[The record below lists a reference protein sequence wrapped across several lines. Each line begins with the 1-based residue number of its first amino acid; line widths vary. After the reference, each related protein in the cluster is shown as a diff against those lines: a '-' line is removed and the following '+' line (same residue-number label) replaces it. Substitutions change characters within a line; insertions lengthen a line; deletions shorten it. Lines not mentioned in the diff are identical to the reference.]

1 VVGKA
6 GLEFNF
12 TEEQE
17 LFRRT
22 VREFAQK
29 EIAPKI
35 HEHERNAQFPWDI
48 YRKMGKAGL
57 LGLRL
62 PKEYGGQEADATTMA
77 IAVEE
82 FARAGWQIPLGDIMA
97 EILYLH
103 GSQQLRDKWLRSL
116 VTGEKMLG
124 IASTEPSVGSD
135 AGSISTRAVRKG
147 DEYVINGEK
156 QCITGINECAAY
168 CLMARTGQR
177 SDAKGVSMLLVE
189 TDLLGLEK
197 YLFDAL
203 GWRLFTFGGFV
214 LKDVRIPASNLIG
227 EENKG
232 FYYVMETFDLMRA
245 YIALWTVGMAEAA
258 LDESIEYVKQRKAFG
273 SPIGKFESVQF
284 RIAEDYTALQAARLL
299 CYRAFWLK
307 DKKQPFTRDSA
318 MIKFWVPQVAFNV
331 VNDCMQNRGAV
342 GFTTE
347 TLDEYR
353 LREIRGSM
361 IGDGTT
367 DIMKMVVARELLGR
381 EFIPYR

>member
-1 VVGKA
+1 MD
-6 GLEFNF
+6 FSF

-22 VREFAQK
+22 VRDFAQK

-35 HEHERNAQFPWDI
+35 REYERKGQFPWEI
-48 YRKMGKAGL
+48 YRKMGSVGL

-62 PKEYGGQEADATTMA
+62 PKQYGGQEADAITMG

-97 EILYLH
+97 EILCLH
-103 GSQQLRDKWLRSL
+103 GSQELKDQWLPSL
-116 VTGEKMLG
+116 VKGDKMLG
-124 IASTEPSVGSD
+124 VASTEPGVGSD
-135 AGSISTRAVRKG
+135 AGAISTRAVKKG
-147 DEYVINGEK
+147 NEYVINGEK

-168 CLMARTGQR
+168 CLMARTGP
-177 SDAKGVSMLLVE
+177 SAGAKGVSMFLVE
-189 TDLLGLEK
+189 MDRKGIEK
-197 YLFDAL
+197 YVFDAL
-203 GWRLFTFGGFV
+203 GWRLFSFGGFV
-214 LKDVRIPASNLIG
+214 LKDVTIPASNLIG
-227 EENKG
+227 DENKG

-273 SPIGKFESVQF
+273 SRIGKFESVQF
-284 RIAEDYTALQAARLL
+284 RIAEDYTTLEAASLL
-299 CYRAFWLK
+299 CYRTFWLK
-307 DKKQPFTRDSA
+307 DKNKPFTKESA

-331 VNDCMQNRGAV
+331 VNDCIQNRGAV

-347 TLDEYR
+347 TLDEFR

-361 IGDGTT
+361 IGDGTS
-367 DIMKMVVARELLGR
+367 DIMKIIIARELLGR
-381 EFIPYR
+381 EFVPYR